1 MSSIK
6 KPLLALGLTLTFANA
21 AFAETLTVSGWYA
34 AEERSVAILHTLS
47 VDRFDGDEGPS
58 LVSEIEREL
67 RGAQDRD
74 HKPYFDVRS
83 RYAKTEG
90 VVHGDIRVRIENVN
104 FTRKVKRCADNIYST
119 KCKDEAKIQVDLYC
133 LRRMVTT
140 VANVHVTRLSDDSRI
155 YSRILPQRHE
165 SESCE
170 GEQKASD
177 IDNVV
182 ATLVRR
188 IADEFVGQITP
199 FARTEKIRIR
209 ETRNGLGKEDGNQM
223 KSLIAAT
230 KTSEAAA
237 CEGWRDME
245 QRGVSHPTLKFN
257 LGICAES
264 AGQLDVALGY
274 YRPLAVA
281 SQNSAD
287 VNEAIK
293 RVERRIA
300 GEQDDTSRKKA
311 EVKS

>member
-1 MSSIK
+1 MNRIK
-6 KPLLALGLTLTFANA
+6 KPFMAVCLTLAFANA
-21 AFAETLTVSGWYA
+21 ASAETLTVSGWYA
-34 AEERSVAILHTLS
+34 AEERSVAMLHALS

-58 LVSEIEREL
+58 LVSEIDRKL

-74 HKPYFDVRS
+74 RKPYFDVRS
-83 RYAKTEG
+83 RYAKTEA
-90 VVHGDIRVRIENVN
+90 VVHGDVRVRIENVN

-140 VANVHVTRLSDDSRI
+140 VANVHITRLSDDSRI
-155 YSRILPQRHE
+155 YSRNLPQRHE

-188 IADEFVGQITP
+188 IADEFVSQITP

-209 ETRNGLGKEDGNQM
+209 ETRTGLSKEDGTQM
-223 KSLIAAT
+223 KSLIAST
-230 KTSEAAA
+230 KTSESAA

-245 QRGVSHPTLKFN
+245 QRGISHPTLKFN
-257 LGICAES
+257 LGVCAES
-264 AGQLDVALGY
+264 VGQLDVALGY
-274 YRPLAVA
+274 YRPLAAA
-281 SQNSAD
+281 SRNSAD
-287 VNEAIK
+287 VSEAIK

-300 GEQDDTSRKKA
+300 GEDDDIARKKA